1 MPVLVGLV
9 IGLCAAPLLLPR
21 IIGRADPVA
30 KAIMTQVRPGPL
42 ARFYRSRNYRPLW
55 ITHGRIDPAAWSLL
69 TTVRGAR
76 ADDLDPAAY
85 HPAELAAD
93 LSRPPRDPS
102 SQAAA
107 DLALSRAFA
116 NYVADLHRPP
126 PDAAMAFVDPA
137 VPTAPIDPS
146 TILERA
152 AAAPSLSSAL
162 KAALR
167 MNPIYE
173 RLRAIFDRPGL
184 PGSEA
189 ALVRINLE
197 RARALPPDLGRRYL
211 LVNIPGQTLEAFDN
225 GHKALA
231 MRVVVGASD
240 NKTPA
245 MIGAIRY
252 ALFNPYWQVPPD
264 LVREDIAPAVIRDPR
279 YLALKHYEAVAPAG
293 VDWEAVEQDEATVEV
308 RQTPG
313 PDNVMG
319 KVKFMLPNPLG
330 IYLHDTPD
338 KYLFAETRRTD
349 SHGCVRLQNALRLAD
364 WLFARRIRPDRSGPP
379 DQRTDLSPPVPVYIV
394 YLTLMPSG
402 GRLKVS
408 PDIYQRDAVLSADLA
423 AGRRV

>member
-1 MPVLVGLV
+1 MPVLIGLM

-30 KAIMTQVRPGPL
+30 RAIMTEVRPGPL
-42 ARFYRSRNYRPLW
+42 AQFYRSRDYRPLW
-55 ITHGRIDPAAWSLL
+55 ITRGRIDPAAWALL
-69 TTVRGAR
+69 TAVRGAG

-85 HPAELAAD
+85 GPAELAAD
-93 LSRPPRDPS
+93 LSRPLRDPS
-102 SQAAA
+102 TRAAA
-107 DLALSRAFA
+107 DIALSRALA
-116 NYVADLHRPP
+116 NYVGDLHRPP

-137 VPTAPIDPS
+137 APTAPTDPS

-152 AAAPSLSSAL
+152 AAAPSLTLAL

-167 MNPIYE
+167 MNPIYQ
-173 RLRAIFDRPGL
+173 RLRAVFNRPGL
-184 PGSEA
+184 PRSEA

-211 LVNIPGQTLEAFDN
+211 LVNIPGQTVEAFDN
-225 GHKALA
+225 GHQALA

-240 NKTPA
+240 NETPA

-279 YLALKHYEAVAPAG
+279 YLALKHYETVAPGG
-293 VDWEAVEQDEATVEV
+293 VDWEAVAQGEAKVEV

-364 WLFARRIRPDRSGPP
+364 WLFARRIRPDPSGPP
-379 DQRTDLSPPVPVYIV
+379 DQRADLSSPTPVYIV

-402 GRLKVS
+402 EGLKVL
-408 PDIYQRDAVLSADLA
+408 PDIYQRDPVTSADLA